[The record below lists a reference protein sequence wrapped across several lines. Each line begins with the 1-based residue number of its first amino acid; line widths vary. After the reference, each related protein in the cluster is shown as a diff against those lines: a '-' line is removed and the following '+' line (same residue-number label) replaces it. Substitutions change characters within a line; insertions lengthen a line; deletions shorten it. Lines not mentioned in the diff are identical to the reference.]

1 MEDEGDEEEEGSELE
16 EEGDEEEE
24 GGSEEE
30 ADGHSD
36 LDSDQESEDE
46 GKVQKDEEEDGAKS
60 KSLTKE
66 EVKAQQEA
74 AKAELPYT
82 FTGEYNVKHV
92 FFFLNI
98 RFIKSLYFSVSF
110 SILLVLWTSP
120 APESYNDLK
129 DLLSGHT
136 SDNQRLIVA
145 RTQKCNHPSLAVG
158 NKLKLQVQYEAGLRL
173 LKTCFCQSCENSV
186 KISSCVSIETV
197 WFSVG
202 VHWRTGH

>member
-16 EEGDEEEE
+16 EEGDEEEEEE

-60 KSLTKE
+60 KILTKE

-92 FFFLNI
+92 FFFLI
-98 RFIKSLYFSVSF
+98 FVS
-110 SILLVLWTSP
+110 
-120 APESYNDLK
+120 
-129 DLLSGHT
+129 
-136 SDNQRLIVA
+136 
-145 RTQKCNHPSLAVG
+145 
-158 NKLKLQVQYEAGLRL
+158 
-173 LKTCFCQSCENSV
+173 
-186 KISSCVSIETV
+186 
-197 WFSVG
+197 
-202 VHWRTGH
+202 